1 MIDNEK
7 LFQLLEKIDNKVD
20 NLSIQ
25 QGRQEIINLSNSE
38 ELRKIRE
45 DVNYHIK
52 RTDLLEKEI
61 TKIRGF
67 VFYTSLIIGAI
78 GAVTTI
84 MSDVWGLLG
93 N

>member
-1 MIDNEK
+1 MLDNDK

-20 NLSIQ
+20 NLSIE
-25 QGRQEIINLSNSE
+25 QGKQEIINLSNNE

-52 RTDLLEKEI
+52 RTDLLEKEV

-67 VFYTSLIIGAI
+67 VFYVSLIIGAI
-78 GAVTTI
+78 GAATTI
-84 MSDVWGLLG
+84 LSDVWTIFK
-93 N
+93 

>member
-1 MIDNEK
+1 MDNNK
-7 LFQLLEKIDNKVD
+7 LFDLLEKIDNKVD
-20 NLSIQ
+20 ILAIE
-25 QGRQEIINLSNSE
+25 QGKQEIINLSNHE

-52 RTDLLEKEI
+52 RTNLLEEQV

-67 VFYTSLIIGAI
+67 VFYVSLTIGAI

-84 MSDVWGLLG
+84 LSNVWSVFR
-93 N
+93 